1 MGRIKLSK
9 KLFLSSIMI
18 FVLFSF
24 PIINSVGASAVM
36 WSQTYGGAGQEVAHW
51 LVETSDGGYA
61 IAGYTRDFGAPEGDG
76 DFWLVKTDANG
87 NMKWN
92 QTYEGIESDR
102 ARSLVKTSDGG
113 YAIAGGLSNFW
124 LIKTDANGNKEWNQ
138 TYGGAGTDRAYSLVE
153 TSDGGF
159 ALAGSTWSFGA
170 GKDDF
175 WLVKT
180 DRYGNLEWNRTYG
193 GAGSD
198 SASSLVVTSDG
209 GFALAGGTD
218 QINFTDPDFLLIKTD
233 ANGNMEWNQTYDLWW
248 DHANLLVETSDGG
261 YVIAGFAGSYF
272 GIGDF
277 WLVKT
282 DGNGNMEWE
291 KKHNQGLNSVVETSD
306 GGFAL
311 AGVTESFDHGFHNDF
326 LLVKTDSYGN
336 IEWSQTHGGLED
348 DIAHSLVETSDGGY
362 AIAGYTGSFGAGDY
376 DFWLVK
382 TDEHGIIPEFPSW
395 TPLLIM
401 FVVTVVTIVCRRS
414 LFKTMY
420 RSEQMYE

>member
-1 MGRIKLSK
+1 MIKLSK
-9 KLFLSSIMI
+9 KLFLSSIVI
-18 FVLFSF
+18 FVLLSF
-24 PIINSVGASAVM
+24 PIINSVGASSVM
-36 WSQTYGGAGQEVAHW
+36 WSQTYGGVGEEVAHS

-61 IAGYTRDFGAPEGDG
+61 LAGYTRDFGAPEGDG

-87 NMKWN
+87 NM
-92 QTYEGIESDR
+92 
-102 ARSLVKTSDGG
+102 
-113 YAIAGGLSNFW
+113 
-124 LIKTDANGNKEWNQ
+124 EWNQ
-138 TYGGAGTDRAYSLVE
+138 TYGGVLNDYACALIETKNGGYVIAGGLRNFWLVKTDAFGNIEWNKTYGGDGQDRAYSLVE
-153 TSDGGF
+153 TSDGGY

-193 GAGSD
+193 GARSD

-209 GFALAGGTD
+209 GFALAGDTFL
-218 QINFTDPDFLLIKTD
+218 INSSDPDFLLIKTD
-233 ANGNMEWNQTYDLWW
+233 AYGNMEWNQTYDSWW
-248 DHANLLVETSDGG
+248 DHASSVVETSDGG

-282 DGNGNMEWE
+282 DGNGNMEWD
-291 KKHNQGLNSVVETSD
+291 KKHDQSLNSLVVTSD

-326 LLVKTDSYGN
+326 WLVKTDSYGN

-362 AIAGYTGSFGAGDY
+362 AIAGYTYSFGAGDS

-395 TPLLIM
+395 TILPLLLMATLVIIIWKQRLPKQQ
-401 FVVTVVTIVCRRS
+401 TNKTI
-414 LFKTMY
+414 LGD
-420 RSEQMYE
+420 

>member
-1 MGRIKLSK
+1 MIKLSK
-9 KLFLSSIMI
+9 KLFLSSIVI
-18 FVLFSF
+18 FVLLSF
-24 PIINSVGASAVM
+24 PIINSVGASSVM
-36 WSQTYGGAGQEVAHW
+36 WSQTYGGVGEEVAHS

-61 IAGYTRDFGAPEGDG
+61 LAGYTRDFGAPEGDG
-76 DFWLVKTDANG
+76 DFWLVKTDAFG
-87 NMKWN
+87 N
-92 QTYEGIESDR
+92 I
-102 ARSLVKTSDGG
+102 
-113 YAIAGGLSNFW
+113 
-124 LIKTDANGNKEWNQ
+124 EWNK
-138 TYGGAGTDRAYSLVE
+138 TYGGDGQDRAYSLVE
-153 TSDGGF
+153 TSDGGY

-193 GAGSD
+193 GARSD

-209 GFALAGGTD
+209 GFALAGDTFL
-218 QINFTDPDFLLIKTD
+218 INSSDPDFLLIKTD
-233 ANGNMEWNQTYDLWW
+233 AYGNMEWNQTYDSWW
-248 DHANLLVETSDGG
+248 DHASSVVETSDGG

-282 DGNGNMEWE
+282 DGNGNMEWD
-291 KKHNQGLNSVVETSD
+291 KKHDKGLNSMVETSD

-311 AGVTESFDHGFHNDF
+311 AGVRESFDHGFHNDF
-326 LLVKTDSYGN
+326 WLVKTDSYGN

-362 AIAGYTGSFGAGDY
+362 AIAGYTYSFGAGDS
-376 DFWLVK
+376 DFWLIK

-395 TPLLIM
+395 TILPLLLTATLVIIIWKQRLPKHQ
-401 FVVTVVTIVCRRS
+401 TNKTI
-414 LFKTMY
+414 LGD
-420 RSEQMYE
+420 

>member
-1 MGRIKLSK
+1 MPCK
-9 KLFLSSIMI
+9 KLFLSSII
-18 FVLFSF
+18 LFVLFSF
-24 PIINSVGASAVM
+24 SLISSVGASSVM

-51 LVETSDGGYA
+51 LVGTSDGGYA
-61 IAGYTRDFGAPEGDG
+61 LAGYTRDFGAPEGDG

-87 NMKWN
+87 NMEWN
-92 QTYEGIESDR
+92 QTYGGVLNDYARALIET
-102 ARSLVKTSDGG
+102 KNGG
-113 YAIAGGLSNFW
+113 YVIAGGLWNFW
-124 LIKTDANGNKEWNQ
+124 LVKTDAYGNMEWNQ
-138 TYGGAGTDRAYSLVE
+138 TYGGAGTDRAYSVVE
-153 TSDGGF
+153 TSDGGY

-193 GAGSD
+193 GARSD
-198 SASSLVVTSDG
+198 SASSFVVTSDG
-209 GFALAGGTD
+209 GFALAGDTFL
-218 QINFTDPDFLLIKTD
+218 INSSDPDFLLIKTD
-233 ANGNMEWNQTYDLWW
+233 DRGNMEWNQTYDSWW
-248 DHANLLVETSDGG
+248 DHASSVVETSDGG

-282 DGNGNMEWE
+282 DGNGNMEWD
-291 KKHNQGLNSVVETSD
+291 KKHDQSLNSLVETSD

-326 LLVKTDSYGN
+326 WLVKTDSYGN

-362 AIAGYTGSFGAGDY
+362 AIAGYTYSFGAGDS

-395 TPLLIM
+395 TILPLLLTATLVIIIWKQRLPKHQ
-401 FVVTVVTIVCRRS
+401 TNKTI
-414 LFKTMY
+414 LGD
-420 RSEQMYE
+420 